1 MPAGTARARHRF
13 TSVAGR
19 RITSRNPVLRSAPT
33 PAAAFASLRLVL
45 VLPLVF
51 SHACAN
57 HDPAS
62 RNDSIVAAGEAD
74 YAASHRTIMAPEST
88 EVAAK
93 AAPVLVGDADVA
105 AQASQVNLREIDFA
119 RVAVNKATSGAVKLW
134 ARQMIDDH
142 GRNDRD
148 LRDLAKRVKISDK
161 PLASLASTAD
171 HDRLKARLVALPRG
185 LAFDTAFVHQ
195 ELDAHSSDVTETKAL
210 AAKASNAELKKLIT
224 ESLVD
229 LERHH
234 DRASALS
241 RLLIAKK

>member
-1 MPAGTARARHRF
+1 L
-13 TSVAGR
+13 
-19 RITSRNPVLRSAPT
+19 LRPIVRLLPCASLAV
-33 PAAAFASLRLVL
+33 AFA
-45 VLPLVF
+45 
-51 SHACAN
+51 CGN

-93 AAPVLVGDADVA
+93 AAPAPLGDAGVA
-105 AQASQVNLREIDFA
+105 EQASQSNLEEIDFA

-148 LRDLAKRVKISDK
+148 LRDLVKRAKLSEK
-161 PLASLASTAD
+161 PLPALASTAD
-171 HDRLKARLVALPRG
+171 HDRRKARLVALPRG

-195 ELDAHSSDVTETKAL
+195 ELDTHVSDLTDTKAL
-210 AAKASNAELKKLIT
+210 AAKASNAELKKLLT
-224 ESLVD
+224 ESLSD
-229 LERHH
+229 LQRHH
-234 DRASALS
+234 DRANALS
-241 RLLIAKK
+241 RLLVAKK

>member
-1 MPAGTARARHRF
+1 LFSLVARRLP
-13 TSVAGR
+13 
-19 RITSRNPVLRSAPT
+19 I
-33 PAAAFASLRLVL
+33 ASLLFAL
-45 VLPLVF
+45 G
-51 SHACAN
+51 CAN

-93 AAPVLVGDADVA
+93 AAPVQLGDAGVA
-105 AQASQVNLREIDFA
+105 ELASQSNLKEIDFA

-148 LRDLAKRVKISDK
+148 LRDLVKRAKISDK
-161 PLASLASTAD
+161 PLPALAGTAD
-171 HDRLKARLVALPRG
+171 HDRSKARLVALPRG
-185 LAFDTAFVHQ
+185 LTFDTAFVHQ
-195 ELDAHSSDVTETKAL
+195 ELDAHVSDLAETKAL
-210 AAKASNAELKKLIT
+210 ATKASNAELKKLLT
-224 ESLVD
+224 ESLAD
-229 LERHH
+229 LQRHH

>member
-1 MPAGTARARHRF
+1 VF
-13 TSVAGR
+13 K
-19 RITSRNPVLRSAPT
+19 SAPNRVQLLLSV
-33 PAAAFASLRLVL
+33 SLLFGV
-45 VLPLVF
+45 
-51 SHACAN
+51 ACGN
-57 HDPAS
+57 HDPAA

-74 YAASHRTIMAPEST
+74 YAASHRTIIGPEST

-93 AAPVLVGDADVA
+93 AAPAPLGDADVA
-105 AQASQVNLREIDFA
+105 ALASQGNLQEIDFA

-148 LRDLAKRVKISDK
+148 LRDLVKRVRISDK
-161 PLASLASTAD
+161 PLAPLASTAD
-171 HDRLKARLVALPRG
+171 HDRLKARLVGLPRG

-195 ELDAHSSDVTETKAL
+195 ELDTHSSDITETKAL
-210 AAKASNAELKKLIT
+210 AAKASNAELKKLLT
-224 ESLVD
+224 ESIDD
-229 LERHH
+229 LQRHH